1 MNKEGSFKPI
11 AIALIIS
18 MLIAMFWN
26 SLTFLRNIVHTILD
40 PSAGALI
47 KLNLHFGM
55 LIIVFILTLITT
67 LIQKYMTDQEALKDL
82 KKEQKA
88 LQEEMKKNKDDPKKL
103 MELQKKSFESIP
115 KTFKLSMR
123 AFAYTAIPLILFF
136 RWFVDF
142 FNSIGKPEFLGFM
155 GWLVF
160 YLISSIIF
168 SSILRKALKV
178 A

>member
-18 MLIAMFWN
+18 MLIAMFWEK
-26 SLTFLRNIVHTILD
+26 LTFLKNGVHLILD
-40 PSAGALI
+40 PSAGTLI
-47 KLNLHFGM
+47 LWNLNFGM

-67 LIQKYMTDQEALKDL
+67 LVQKYTTDQEALKDL

-88 LQEEMKKNKDDPKKL
+88 LQEEMKKNAGDSKKL

-123 AFAYTAIPLILFF
+123 ALAYTAIPLLLFF
-136 RWFVDF
+136 RWFMDF
-142 FNSIGKPEFLGFM
+142 FKSIGDPKLFLGL
-155 GWLVF
+155 GWLFF

-168 SSILRKALKV
+168 SSILRKVLKV